1 MNNCQNERYQTTL
14 REVKLHISGIQDGY
28 MQYERKQIGGLIT
41 DGGELLTY
49 LKSAALKP
57 LTFRSCE
64 HRGMC
69 WQYFNPLP
77 RSLAAGINVCILE
90 MDPKVGYESY
100 DWLPV
105 KEAEEVQRR
114 ALR

>member
-1 MNNCQNERYQTTL
+1 MNNGQNERYQKTL
-14 REVKLHISGIQDGY
+14 GEVELHISGIQNGY

-49 LKSAALKP
+49 QKSAASKP

-64 HRGMC
+64 HRWMC

-77 RSLAAGINVCILE
+77 RSLAARINVCILE
-90 MDPKVGYESY
+90 MDPNVGYESY

-114 ALR
+114 ALH